1 MDNILVLDQAEFS
14 MGLDIFQGLKTS
26 KSGFSI
32 TALWNVSVICN
43 IVMVK
48 QVDTLVMEKL
58 SLNLNKV
65 SLIEI

>member
-1 MDNILVLDQAEFS
+1 MLDQAEFS
-14 MGLDIFQGLKTS
+14 MGLDIFQGLKPS

-32 TALWNVSVICN
+32 TALWNVPVICN

-48 QVDTLVMEKL
+48 QVDTLVREKL